1 LLVCPSETSSRS
13 NNFSKLQ
20 ASNGI
25 IEHVNPR
32 PIDISVILVIS
43 SSNQIKVSSHEDWR
57 GCSRDHFLQLLEEQ
71 GRGTV
76 ISRTI
81 NPHKLEE
88 KSGGF

>member
-1 LLVCPSETSSRS
+1 MSFRS

-32 PIDISVILVIS
+32 PIDISVILVIP
-43 SSNQIKVSSHEDWR
+43 SSNQIIVSGHQDWR

-71 GRGTV
+71 RRATV

-88 KSGGF
+88 KMRGF